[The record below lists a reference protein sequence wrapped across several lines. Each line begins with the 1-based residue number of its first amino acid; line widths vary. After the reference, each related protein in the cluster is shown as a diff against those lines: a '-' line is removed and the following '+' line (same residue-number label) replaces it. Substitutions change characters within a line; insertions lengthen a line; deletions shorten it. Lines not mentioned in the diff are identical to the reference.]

1 VRLEEWRERPA
12 FKEDKSLATEYEKL
26 SADRA
31 TQKMLKRAD
40 EGLIKTVFQRWQEQQ
55 PQCGFG
61 LLGVCCRNC
70 NMGPCII
77 DPFKVG
83 PQKGTCGAD
92 ADTIVA
98 RNILRMIAGG
108 TAAHAEHAR
117 HVAIV
122 LSEAAQKKVPY
133 YVTDETKLNAVAKT
147 IGIATEGKKK
157 EDIAREVAEA
167 ALADFSNMSEEPM
180 RFLTAYMPKRRIE
193 TWKKLGIL
201 PRNPYKEIA
210 ECMHRTH
217 IGVDAEPANILLHGL
232 RTGLSDGVSK
242 LIATELQDI
251 LFGTP
256 KLVRSTANLGV
267 LREDMVNIIVHGHVP
282 LLSEKVVD
290 AARSEE
296 MQKLARNVGAEG
308 INVVGMCCTGNEVLM
323 RKGVPLAGNFLQQE
337 LAIVTG
343 AVEAMVVDV
352 QCIMPGLADVAACF
366 HTQLITTMPEAKI
379 PGATHIPFVE
389 SRADESAKVIVE
401 AGVKRFQARD
411 KTRVYIPDDKVE
423 MMGGFSVETIVGAL
437 GGTLEPLIDAVKSG
451 AIRGLAGLV
460 GCNNP
465 KVKHDYGHV
474 KLAENLIKNDV
485 LVVGTGCWAHAAAKA
500 GLMVPE
506 AAAKCGSGLRGVCR
520 ALGIPPCLHMGSCVD
535 NSRIY
540 VALAALANA
549 IGVDI
554 PDLPVAGAAMEWM
567 SEKAVA
573 IGTCVVG
580 LGVLTVLGTVP
591 PVLGGPKVTRILTDV
606 AEDLVGGK
614 FVVEPD
620 PDRAAEVILSHI
632 DSKRK
637 ALGLKT

>member
-1 VRLEEWRERPA
+1 
-12 FKEDKSLATEYEKL
+12 LATEYEKL
-26 SADRA
+26 SVDRA

-40 EGLIKTVFQRWQEQQ
+40 EELIKTVFQRWQDQQ

-77 DPFKVG
+77 DPFKAG
-83 PQKGTCGAD
+83 PQKGACGAD

-108 TAAHAEHAR
+108 TAAHSEHAR

-122 LSEAAQKKVPY
+122 LHEAAQKKVPY
-133 YVTDETKLNAVAKT
+133 NITDEKKLDAVAKT
-147 IGIATEGKKK
+147 IGVATEGKSK
-157 EDIAREVAEA
+157 EDIAKGVAEA

-180 RFLTAYMPKRRIE
+180 RFLMAYMPKKRIR
-193 TWKKLGIL
+193 TWEKLGIL
-201 PRNPYKEIA
+201 PRNPYKETV
-210 ECMHRTH
+210 ECMHRTTM
-217 IGVDAEPANILLHGL
+217 GVDADPVNIMLHGL
-232 RTGLSDGVSK
+232 RTALSDGVSK

-256 KLVRSTANLGV
+256 KPVKSTANLGV
-267 LREDMVNIIVHGHVP
+267 LRDDMVNIIVHGHVP

-296 MQKLARNVGAEG
+296 MQKLAREAGAQG
-308 INVVGMCCTGNEVLM
+308 INVAGICCTGNEVLM
-323 RKGVPLAGNFLQQE
+323 RKGVPLAGNLLQQE
-337 LAIVTG
+337 LAVLTG

-352 QCIMPGLADVAACF
+352 QCIMPGLTDVASCY

-389 SRADESAKVIVE
+389 SKADESARTIVE
-401 AGVKRFQARD
+401 AGVKKFQARD
-411 KTRVYIPDDKVE
+411 KNRVYIPDDKVE

-437 GGTLEPLIDAVKSG
+437 GGTLNPLIDAVKSG
-451 AIRGLAGLV
+451 AIRGVAGLV

-474 KLAENLIKNDV
+474 RLAENLIKNDI
-485 LVVGTGCWAHAAAKA
+485 LVVGTGCWAIAAAKA
-500 GLMVPE
+500 GLMMPD
-506 AAAKCGSGLRGVCR
+506 AAAKCGAGLGGVCK

-540 VALAALANA
+540 IALAALANA

-554 PDLPVAGAAMEWM
+554 PDLPAAGAAMEWM

-591 PVLGGPKVTRILTDV
+591 QVLGGPKVTQILTEA

-620 PDRAAEVILSHI
+620 PDRAADVILSHI